1 MQARQETRTNQDRS
15 TATRA
20 ALLAAAR
27 KLFVEQGFSETGTPA
42 IVAAAKVTRGA
53 LYHHFAD
60 KADLFRAV
68 IEQEAEAVSAQIAQ
82 KTAAPS
88 SPLAAL
94 TAGARAYLSA
104 MAVPGRAR
112 LLLIEGPAVLPREEA
127 ARIESLAGGQ
137 ELYAGL
143 AYAQEQNLLGEIQ
156 LPALTAVLSAA
167 FDRAALAIAEGA
179 EAGAYEVA
187 LQSLLRGLLTEK

>member
-94 TAGARAYLSA
+94 TAGAHAAAGSSATCLSLRDGRSRASA
-104 MAVPGRAR
+104 AAADR
-112 LLLIEGPAVLPREEA
+112 GP
-127 ARIESLAGGQ
+127 SG
-137 ELYAGL
+137 
-143 AYAQEQNLLGEIQ
+143 
-156 LPALTAVLSAA
+156 LTARGS
-167 FDRAALAIAEGA
+167 GA
-179 EAGAYEVA
+179 D
-187 LQSLLRGLLTEK
+187 